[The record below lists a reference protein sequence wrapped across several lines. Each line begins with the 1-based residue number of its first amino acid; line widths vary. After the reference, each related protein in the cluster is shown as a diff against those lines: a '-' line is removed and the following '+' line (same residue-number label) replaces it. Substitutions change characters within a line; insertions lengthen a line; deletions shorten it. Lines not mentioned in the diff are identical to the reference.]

1 MKGTITIVGAR
12 GDAAAQRADESNKKV
27 TLKKCTPL
35 TNFISQIN
43 ITPVENEQYLDIV
56 MLMYNLA
63 ECFKCY
69 AKTSDIL
76 W

>member
-12 GDAAAQRADESNKKV
+12 ADAAAQRADESNKKI

-43 ITPVENEQYLDIV
+43 ITPVENEKYLDIV

>member
-12 GDAAAQRADESNKKV
+12 ADAAAQRADESNKKI

-43 ITPVENEQYLDIV
+43 ITPVENEEYLDIV
-56 MLMYNLA
+56 IVI
-63 ECFKCY
+63 CI
-69 AKTSDIL
+69 T
-76 W
+76 